1 MENNTRSKGD
11 RLNKQERERYKKI
24 LLEKRQ
30 ELNLQLSEF
39 YSESK
44 EVETGIVQDI
54 GDKAESSYTKE
65 FLLSLSDSE
74 RKKLAMIDQALKR
87 VETAEF
93 GICQSCG
100 VNISKKRLNV
110 VPWTP
115 LCIVCQQKEEEEA
128 S

>member
-1 MENNTRSKGD
+1 M
-11 RLNKQERERYKKI
+11 NKQERERYKKV
-24 LLEKRQ
+24 LQERKQ
-30 ELNLQLSEF
+30 ELNHQLSEF

-44 EVETGIVQDI
+44 EVETGIAQDI

-74 RKKLAMIDQALKR
+74 RKKRVMIDDALKR
-87 VETAEF
+87 VEAAEF
-93 GICQSCG
+93 GICLSCG
-100 VNISKKRLNV
+100 TKIGKKRLNV
-110 VPWTP
+110 VPWAP

>member
-1 MENNTRSKGD
+1 VENNTRSKGD

-24 LLEKRQ
+24 LQ
-30 ELNLQLSEF
+30 ERKQTLNHQLSEF

-87 VETAEF
+87 VETVEF
-93 GICQSCG
+93 GDCQSCG
-100 VNISKKRLNV
+100 IKISKKRLNV
-110 VPWTP
+110 VPWSP
-115 LCIVCQQKEEEEA
+115 LCIACQQKEEEEA

>member
-1 MENNTRSKGD
+1 
-11 RLNKQERERYKKI
+11 LNKQERERYKKI
-24 LLEKRQ
+24 LLERKR
-30 ELNLQLSEF
+30 EINHQLSEF

-44 EVETGIVQDI
+44 EVETGIAQDI

-74 RKKLAMIDQALKR
+74 RKKIALIDQALKR

-100 VNISKKRLNV
+100 VNINKKRLDV

-115 LCIVCQQKEEEEA
+115 LCIACQQKEEEEA